1 MVGENIFADQKI
13 ESMQTWFECKV
24 KYVKIDDDGRERK
37 VSEVYLVDAVTF
49 TDAETRIIQQ
59 MGTMVRGE
67 FIVDN
72 IKKSNIVEIYPH
84 ENGEWWYKARI
95 GIVTIDEKAGKEK
108 KINNYFLVAA
118 DDLKQA
124 LQRLEEG
131 LSYILVPYQTT
142 SLAICNIVDVFP
154 YFEDN
159 VNKPIPSNLKPLSQV
174 TKPQVFEDED
184 LDVVYSAEEE
194 EEENE
199 TEEEENTTEE
209 E

>member
-1 MVGENIFADQKI
+1 
-13 ESMQTWFECKV
+13 MQTWFECKV

-49 TDAETRIIQQ
+49 TDAETRIIEQ

-84 ENGEWWYKARI
+84 DDGEWWYKARI

-118 DDLKQA
+118 DDIKQA

-142 SLAICNIVDVFP
+142 SLAICNIIDVFP
-154 YFEDN
+154 YFEDV
-159 VNKPIPSNLKPLSQV
+159 VNKKIPDNLKPLAKV

-184 LDVVYSAEEE
+184 LDVVYSSDDDEDEEFTDE
-194 EEENE
+194 DESDDQK
-199 TEEEENTTEE
+199 
-209 E
+209 

>member
-1 MVGENIFADQKI
+1 
-13 ESMQTWFECKV
+13 MQTWFECKV

-37 VSEVYLVDAVTF
+37 VSEVYLVDAVSF

-59 MGTMVRGE
+59 METMVRGE
-67 FIVDN
+67 FMVDN

-131 LSYILVPYQTT
+131 LAYVLVPYQTT
-142 SLAICNIVDVFP
+142 SLAICNIIDVFP
-154 YFEDN
+154 YFEDK
-159 VNKPIPSNLKPLSQV
+159 VNAKIPSNLKPLKEV
-174 TKPQVFEDED
+174 TKKPVFEDED
-184 LDVVYSAEEE
+184 LDVVYSADEEE
-194 EEENE
+194 EEE
-199 TEEEENTTEE
+199 EEETDEVEDDDQDE
-209 E
+209 SSQISI

>member
-1 MVGENIFADQKI
+1 
-13 ESMQTWFECKV
+13 MQTWFECKV

-59 MGTMVRGE
+59 METMVRGE

-72 IKKSNIVEIYPH
+72 IKKSNIVEIFPSDS
-84 ENGEWWYKARI
+84 GEWWYKAKI

-131 LSYILVPYQTT
+131 LSYVLVPYQTT
-142 SLAICNIVDVFP
+142 SLAICTIVDVFP
-154 YFEDN
+154 YFEDK
-159 VNKPIPSNLKPLSQV
+159 VNAPIPANLKPLKEA
-174 TKPQVFEDED
+174 TKKPVFEDED
-184 LDVVYSAEEE
+184 LDVVYSADDEEE
-194 EEENE
+194 EEV
-199 TEEEENTTEE
+199 EEQDE
-209 E
+209 

>member
-1 MVGENIFADQKI
+1 
-13 ESMQTWFECKV
+13 MQTWFECKV

-37 VSEVYLVDAVTF
+37 VSEVYLVDAVSF

-59 MGTMVRGE
+59 METMVRGE
-67 FIVDN
+67 FMVDN

-124 LQRLEEG
+124 LQRLEDG

-142 SLAICNIVDVFP
+142 SLAISTIVDVFP
-154 YFEDN
+154 YFEDK
-159 VNKPIPSNLKPLSQV
+159 VNAPIPSNLKPLKEV
-174 TKPQVFEDED
+174 TKTPVFEDED
-184 LDVVYSAEEE
+184 LDVVYSADDEDEED
-194 EEENE
+194 
-199 TEEEENTTEE
+199 TEEEGIDDKE
-209 E
+209 

>member
-1 MVGENIFADQKI
+1 
-13 ESMQTWFECKV
+13 MQTWFECKV

-59 MGTMVRGE
+59 MQTMVRGE
-67 FIVDN
+67 FVVDN
-72 IKKSNIVEIYPH
+72 IKKSNIVEIFPH
-84 ENGEWWYKARI
+84 DTGEWWYKARI
-95 GIVTIDEKAGKEK
+95 AIVTIDENAGKEK
-108 KINNYFLVAA
+108 KINNYLLVAA
-118 DDLKQA
+118 DDIKQA

-154 YFEDN
+154 YFSDE
-159 VNKPIPSNLKPLSQV
+159 VNKPIPSNLKPLKEV

-184 LDVVYSAEEE
+184 LDVVYNADEEE
-194 EEENE
+194 EEEIDE
-199 TEEEENTTEE
+199 READDQE
-209 E
+209 

>member
-1 MVGENIFADQKI
+1 
-13 ESMQTWFECKV
+13 MQTWFECKV

-49 TDAETRIIQQ
+49 TDAETRIIEQ

-84 ENGEWWYKARI
+84 DDGEWWYKARI

-118 DDLKQA
+118 DDIKQA

-142 SLAICNIVDVFP
+142 SLAICNIIDVFP
-154 YFEDN
+154 YFED
-159 VNKPIPSNLKPLSQV
+159 VVDKKIPSNLKPLSQV

-184 LDVVYSAEEE
+184 LDVVYSADDDDDEEFADDDE
-194 EEENE
+194 SDDQK
-199 TEEEENTTEE
+199 
-209 E
+209 

>member
-1 MVGENIFADQKI
+1 
-13 ESMQTWFECKV
+13 MQTWFECKV

-37 VSEVYLVDAVTF
+37 VSEVYLVDAVSF

-59 MGTMVRGE
+59 METMVRGE
-67 FIVDN
+67 FMVDN

-131 LSYILVPYQTT
+131 LAYVLVPYQTT
-142 SLAICNIVDVFP
+142 SLAICNIIDVFP
-154 YFEDN
+154 YFEDK
-159 VNKPIPSNLKPLSQV
+159 VNAKIPSNLKPLKEV
-174 TKPQVFEDED
+174 TKTQVFEDED
-184 LDVVYSAEEE
+184 LDVVYSADDEEDE
-194 EEENE
+194 E
-199 TEEEENTTEE
+199 TELEETDDQE
-209 E
+209 

>member
-1 MVGENIFADQKI
+1 
-13 ESMQTWFECKV
+13 MQTWFECKV
-24 KYVKIDDDGRERK
+24 KYVKVDDDGRERK
-37 VSEVYLVDAVTF
+37 VSEVYLVDAVSF
-49 TDAETRIIQQ
+49 TDAETRIIKQ
-59 MGTMVRGE
+59 METMVRGE
-67 FIVDN
+67 FMVDN
-72 IKKSNIVEIYPH
+72 IKKSNIVEIFPH

-154 YFEDN
+154 YFEDK
-159 VNKPIPSNLKPLSQV
+159 VNAKIPSNLKPLKQV
-174 TKPQVFEDED
+174 TKQPVFEDED
-184 LDVVYSAEEE
+184 LDVVYSADDEEYKEEE
-194 EEENE
+194 MDEETDNQG
-199 TEEEENTTEE
+199 
-209 E
+209 